1 MKIEEILNKEKFAL
15 PCYPDSPG
23 IYVVTDS
30 KDQLLYIGQSKQL
43 CRRVSHLTAMQA
55 DKSNKEGLSHIK
67 AGLLRDAQQSGKVFV
82 RFYPTE
88 CEQQAKSLEKEL
100 LKSNQTTWNK

>member
-1 MKIEEILNKEKFAL
+1 MRVDNIKWSKKIELPMYPEGPGVYMISDTKDRIL
-15 PCYPDSPG
+15 CIG
-23 IYVVTDS
+23 RS
-30 KDQLLYIGQSKQL
+30 KHL

-82 RFYPTE
+82 RFHPTE
-88 CEQQAKSLEKEL
+88 SEQKAKSLEKEL
-100 LKSNQTTWNK
+100 LKSNKTDWNK